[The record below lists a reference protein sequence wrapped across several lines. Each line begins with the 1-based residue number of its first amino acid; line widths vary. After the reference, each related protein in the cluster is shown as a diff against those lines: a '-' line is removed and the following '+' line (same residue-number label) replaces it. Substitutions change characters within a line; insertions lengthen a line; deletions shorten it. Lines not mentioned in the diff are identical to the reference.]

1 MDRMIYTALSGA
13 KQILDQ
19 QAAVSNNLA
28 NASTTAFKAQ
38 VNMYRAVPVV
48 GQEAQTRAFTL
59 ASTPGADMKAGPLSY
74 TGRNLDVAL
83 QGNGWLAVQMP
94 DGSEAYTRAG
104 SLQVSPDGQLQTS
117 LGLPVMGDGGPIGI
131 PPGSTVSIGTD
142 GTVTA
147 RGPGESAN
155 GLAQVGKLRVVTPPP
170 EGLARGDDGY
180 FRLRPG
186 VDPLQQDPNVRV
198 ISGALEGSN
207 VNPVDSMV
215 EMIANARRFEMQ
227 MKMITGADSNDQRA
241 NALLSNN

>member
-28 NASTTAFKAQ
+28 NASTPAFRAQ
-38 VNMYRAVPVV
+38 INLYRAVPVV
-48 GQEAQTRAFTL
+48 GPEAQTRAFTL
-59 ASTPGADMKAGPLSY
+59 ASTPGADMKAGPLTY
-74 TGRNLDVAL
+74 TGRDLDVAL

-104 SLQVSPDGQLQTS
+104 ALQVSADGQLQTS
-117 LGLPVMGDGGPIGI
+117 AGRPVLGDGGPIAV
-131 PPGSTVSIGTD
+131 PPGATVSIGSD
-142 GTVTA
+142 GSVVA
-147 RGPGESAN
+147 RGLGDAAN
-155 GLAQVGKLRVVTPPP
+155 GLAQVGKLRVVSAPP

-186 VDPLQQDPNVRV
+186 VGPLQQDATVRV
-198 ISGALEGSN
+198 VAGALEGSN
-207 VNPVDSMV
+207 VNPVEAMV
-215 EMIANARRFEMQ
+215 DMIANARRFEMQ

>member
-147 RGPGESAN
+147 RGPGEAAN

>member
-48 GQEAQTRAFTL
+48 GQETQTRAFTL
-59 ASTPGADMKAGPLSY
+59 ASTPGADMKAGPLNY

-117 LGLPVMGDGGPIGI
+117 LGLPVLGDGGPIGI

-142 GTVTA
+142 GSVTA
-147 RGPGESAN
+147 RGPGEAAN

-186 VDPLQQDPNVRV
+186 VDALQQDPNVRV
-198 ISGALEGSN
+198 IAGALEGSN
-207 VNPVDSMV
+207 VNPVEAMV
-215 EMIANARRFEMQ
+215 DMIANARRFEMQ
-227 MKMITGADSNDQRA
+227 MKMISSTDTNDQRA
-241 NALLSNN
+241 NSLLTNN